1 MIEKGIHNACSALQF
16 VQRPPHMKRL
26 SMQKRDDMQDSV
38 TNLGQWSTVFFAE
51 QQDAAH
57 ALVDKIKKASEENP
71 ETFKAA
77 VSIF

>member
-1 MIEKGIHNACSALQF
+1 
-16 VQRPPHMKRL
+16 
-26 SMQKRDDMQDSV
+26 MQKRDDMQDSV

-77 VSIF
+77 IVKAFNNIPESAKQQLIKLRAQ